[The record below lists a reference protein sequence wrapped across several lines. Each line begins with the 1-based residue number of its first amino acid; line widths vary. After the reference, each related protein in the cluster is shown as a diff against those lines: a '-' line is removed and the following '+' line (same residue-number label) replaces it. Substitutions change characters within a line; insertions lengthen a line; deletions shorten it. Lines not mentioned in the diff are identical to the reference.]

1 MKFGQCNVITPVC
14 HSVHRRGRGW
24 LHMTGGVC
32 IQKGSAARGVYL
44 RGECIEEGVLGRPP
58 QIHGILW
65 DTVNKRTVRI
75 RLNAFLFSDGS
86 KSRLNLHFVTDSFL
100 NKDKFGWNLIKIREI
115 TNEKLLLLPC
125 INGKGFAI
133 PAAANFPFQLSMQTS
148 VATMSIWRLQHWL
161 TSLLS
166 F

>member
-44 RGECIEEGVLGRPP
+44 RGGVHRGGGVGQTPP
-58 QIHGILW
+58 DTW

-100 NKDKFGWNLIKIREI
+100 NKD
-115 TNEKLLLLPC
+115 
-125 INGKGFAI
+125 
-133 PAAANFPFQLSMQTS
+133 
-148 VATMSIWRLQHWL
+148 
-161 TSLLS
+161 
-166 F
+166 